1 MTATNNLTP
10 IGILGGTFDPIHL
23 GHIKIAEATKQKCYL
38 KKIIFIPCNI
48 PAHRYKPIATPAQRL
63 KMTQLAI
70 KDHPNFIVDD
80 REIKRAGTSF
90 MLDTLKSLKQDYPDN
105 PLVLILGL
113 DAFAGLDTW
122 HQWEKL
128 IDYAHLVVVNR
139 AGVKI
144 ELPAPIK
151 TLLQTTEVFDAKA
164 LQTKQNGLIYQLHID
179 PIPISATKIRQ
190 QLRDGQTPIDTL
202 AENVYNYIRKK
213 EIYYDQNT

>member
-1 MTATNNLTP
+1 MNNLTP

-23 GHIKIAEATKQKCYL
+23 GHIKIAEAAKQKCGL
-38 KKIIFIPCNI
+38 QKIIFIPCNI
-48 PAHRYKPIATPAQRL
+48 PAHRYKPCATAAQRL

-70 KDHPNFIVDD
+70 KDHPNFIADD
-80 REIKRAGTSF
+80 REIKRTGTSF

-128 IDYAHLVVVNR
+128 IDYAHLVIVNR

-144 ELPAPIK
+144 ELPVPIK
-151 TLLQTTEVFDAKA
+151 TLLQTTEVFDTKA
-164 LQTKQNGLIYQLHID
+164 LQTKQNGLIYQLHIK
-179 PIPISATKIRQ
+179 PILISATKIRQ
-190 QLRDGQTPIDTL
+190 QLQAQETPIDTL
-202 AENVYNYIRKK
+202 PENVYNYIRKK
-213 EIYYDQNT
+213 EIYQ